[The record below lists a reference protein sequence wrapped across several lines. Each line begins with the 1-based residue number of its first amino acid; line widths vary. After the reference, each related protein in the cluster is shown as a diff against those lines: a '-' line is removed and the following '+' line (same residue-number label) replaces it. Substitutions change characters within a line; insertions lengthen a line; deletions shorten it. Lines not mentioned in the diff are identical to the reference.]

1 MGWGDADGNGGW
13 AVNETNTMSEAMDQ
27 VGPAKSAT
35 LGTKLTVALVAS
47 MVAIVGAMFLF
58 IYFVM

>member
-1 MGWGDADGNGGW
+1 
-13 AVNETNTMSEAMDQ
+13 MDQ

-35 LGTKLTVALVAS
+35 LGTKITVALVAS
-47 MVAIVGAMFLF
+47 MVAIVGAMLAF